1 MADIVAHASLLKQGI
16 GMKVAALLGLM
27 LVLSVSTGAW
37 AVEDVMKQLVPT
49 GKLRVGVAY
58 APAPTPIFV
67 AKDAAGNVHGVP
79 LDLGNALAKT
89 LGVPVEFVVVTTT
102 GELTDACSSGAI
114 DVGFM
119 PADDERRT
127 RVDFSPPYFVI
138 ESTYLVSGPSAIKT
152 LADVDRSEVT
162 VVGIAGSTTMRAA
175 VRSLK
180 NAKVISASS
189 VDEAMRIMKA
199 QTAQAFA
206 LTHDALPILQKQL
219 PGSRILD
226 GAFQIT
232 GVAIAVQ
239 KDRPA
244 SLAYVK
250 HFVESAKTNG
260 IVRRA
265 FDDAGLNGLSV
276 AP

>member
-1 MADIVAHASLLKQGI
+1 
-16 GMKVAALLGLM
+16 MKIATLLGLM
-27 LVLSVSTGAW
+27 LVLSINTEAS
-37 AVEDVMKQLVPT
+37 AVEDDVMKQLVPT

-67 AKDAAGNVHGVP
+67 AKDAVGVVHGVP
-79 LDLGNALAKT
+79 LDLGIALAKT
-89 LGVPVEFVVVTTT
+89 LGVPVEIIVVATT

-114 DVGFM
+114 DIGFM

-127 RVDFSPPYFVI
+127 RVDFSLPYFVI
-138 ESTYLVSGPSAIKT
+138 ESTYLVTGPSAIKT
-152 LADVDRSEVT
+152 LADVDRRAVT

-175 VRSLK
+175 ERSLK
-180 NAKVISASS
+180 NAKVVPAKS
-189 VDEAMRIMKA
+189 VAEAMGMMKA
-199 QTAQAFA
+199 ETAQALA
-206 LTHDALPILQKQL
+206 LTHDALPTLQKQL

-226 GAFQIT
+226 GAFQTT

-244 SLAYVK
+244 ARAYVK
-250 HFVESAKTNG
+250 DFVESAKTNG
-260 IVRRA
+260 ILRRA
-265 FDDAGLNGLSV
+265 FDDAGLNRLAV

>member
-1 MADIVAHASLLKQGI
+1 MQGASLF
-16 GMKVAALLGLM
+16 GLM
-27 LVLSVSTGAW
+27 LALSISTGAA
-37 AVEDVMKQLVPT
+37 AVGDDVRKELVPT

-67 AKDAAGNVHGVP
+67 AKDAAGDVHGVAR
-79 LDLGNALAKT
+79 DLGIALAKA
-89 LGVPVEFVVVTTT
+89 LDVPVEIVVAATT

-114 DVGFM
+114 DIGFM
-119 PADDERRT
+119 PADDERRN

-138 ESTYLVSGPSAIKT
+138 ESTYLAAGSSDIKT
-152 LADVDRSEVT
+152 LADVDRPEIT

-175 VRSLK
+175 GRSLK
-180 NAKVISASS
+180 TAKIVPAKS
-189 VDEAMRIMKA
+189 VDEAMAMMRA
-199 QTAQAFA
+199 GSAQAFA
-206 LTHDALPILQKQL
+206 LTHDALPPLQKQL

-226 GAFQIT
+226 GAFQTT

-239 KDRPA
+239 KNRPA
-244 SLAYVK
+244 ALAYVK
-250 HFVESAKTNG
+250 DFIETAKANG

-265 FDDAGLNGLSV
+265 FDDAGLNQLPI